1 MTLQSRSPRVCIV
14 SVYRWEKCTST
25 TICRFQMLFQFG
37 WYFFFCCILFTTW
50 VSVSVSIYLFTATS
64 HSVKASPL
72 LLCICLEDARWTWSI
87 FSGTYLLL
95 VAERFIGRLD
105 DISVLSLLF
114 HWVIFGFPER
124 HASICSRSTS
134 TPCLCHSLSN
144 GRKTREFGGWPG
156 LENEKGFQWTI
167 SNLGMKSELMCR
179 STRDLTCII
188 CTWWWNS
195 LYSYC
200 FKCCNLMVKTVL

>member
-1 MTLQSRSPRVCIV
+1 MTLQSRGPRVCIV

-95 VAERFIGRLD
+95 VAERFPKNALDILTIFQFFLSCFIGSSLASLKDKPPFVPGARVLHAFVTVFPTAGKPGNSVGDLD
-105 DISVLSLLF
+105 
-114 HWVIFGFPER
+114 
-124 HASICSRSTS
+124 
-134 TPCLCHSLSN
+134 
-144 GRKTREFGGWPG
+144 
-156 LENEKGFQWTI
+156 
-167 SNLGMKSELMCR
+167 
-179 STRDLTCII
+179 
-188 CTWWWNS
+188 
-195 LYSYC
+195 
-200 FKCCNLMVKTVL
+200 

>member
-1 MTLQSRSPRVCIV
+1 
-14 SVYRWEKCTST
+14 
-25 TICRFQMLFQFG
+25 MLFQFG
-37 WYFFFCCILFTTW
+37 WYFVFFLLYFIHDMSISISIHLF
-50 VSVSVSIYLFTATS
+50 IYCNLTFRKNITS
-64 HSVKASPL
+64 LAMHLSGRCSLDLVHL
-72 LLCICLEDARWTWSI
+72 LRNIPSFGGWKIPKKRL
-87 FSGTYLLL
+87 GH
-95 VAERFIGRLD
+95 LD

-124 HASICSRSTS
+124 HASICSRNTS

-167 SNLGMKSELMCR
+167 LNLGMKSESMCR

-200 FKCCNLMVKTVL
+200 SKCCNLMV